1 MQVTRRYRQRAAR
14 AGLWAWCLG
23 FLLGPLVHLAG
34 HRLDHHHGG
43 GGLFAAASHHHDAD
57 APSDPHHHADGAAH
71 LHAAVLPAVYVPPV
85 FSGRLPAIGR
95 LFSVHT
101 PPALPARR
109 RPAQPRA
116 PPALA

>member
-1 MQVTRRYRQRAAR
+1 MTRRYRQRAAR

-95 LFSVHT
+95 LF
-101 PPALPARR
+101 
-109 RPAQPRA
+109 
-116 PPALA
+116 